1 MMIFRNQICAFLNLS
16 SAVLLIVFGM
26 LSSNCMAT
34 DSTKLKITFDE
45 FDGDH
50 GPYYNDKIQM
60 DNFYWVNENFLQNND
75 EYNSYSQSGIKSHPN
90 FAFNNAPHATISC
103 PGGSFDIISMC
114 ITDSSGDA
122 QAELSFNGTLAHD
135 DEGGISIEYE
145 QGEVKFPDPFAM
157 KCLDFNRG
165 FRDLSSVTISTVYD
179 DDGNGNWWWRNV
191 GFDDIKLRINRACNV
206 DSPTN
211 VASSHR
217 QPSFRI
223 KNEILSGQT
232 DRSP

>member
-16 SAVLLIVFGM
+16 SVLLIVFGM

-34 DSTKLKITFDE
+34 DSKKLDLNFDE
-45 FDGDH
+45 FDGDL
-50 GPYYNDKIQM
+50 GPYYNGNIQM
-60 DNFYWVNENFLQNND
+60 DNFYWVNENYLCSSCNP
-75 EYNSYSQSGIKSHPN
+75 YYQSGIKSRPN
-90 FAFNNAPHATISC
+90 FGFNVAPNVTISC

-211 VASSHR
+211 VASHIQDR

-223 KNEILSGQT
+223 TNDILSGQNG
-232 DRSP
+232 RSP

>member
-16 SAVLLIVFGM
+16 SVLLIVFGM

-34 DSTKLKITFDE
+34 DSEILKINFDE
-45 FDGDH
+45 FYGDF

-60 DNFYWVNENFLQNND
+60 DNFHWVNENFNN
-75 EYNSYSQSGIKSHPN
+75 EYYSYYHSAIKSPPN
-90 FAFNNAPHATISC
+90 FGYNVSPRASISC

-114 ITDSSGDA
+114 ITDSWTGDA
-122 QAELSFNGTLAHD
+122 QAAPISFNGTLAHD
-135 DEGGISIEYE
+135 DGYGISIEYE
-145 QGEVKFPDPFAM
+145 QGAAKFPDPFTM

-165 FRDLSSVTISTVYD
+165 FRDLSSVTISSVYYY
-179 DDGNGNWWWRNV
+179 DGNWQWRYV
-191 GFDDIKLRINRACNV
+191 AFDDIKLRINRPCNV

-211 VASSHR
+211 VASSHIQDR

-232 DRSP
+232 GRSP